1 MKTLSMVK
9 GKALNYDEANQFVGG
24 ARQKEEEK
32 TYNGGTLQ
40 EVVVTGEKK
49 KIISF

>member
-24 ARQKEEEK
+24 IRQKEEEQ
-32 TYNGGTLQ
+32 TYDGGTLQ
-40 EVVVTGEKK
+40 EVTVTAEKVK
-49 KIISF
+49 ASF

>member
-24 ARQKEEEK
+24 GRQKEEEV

-40 EVVVTGEKK
+40 EVTITAEKVK
-49 KIISF
+49 RSL